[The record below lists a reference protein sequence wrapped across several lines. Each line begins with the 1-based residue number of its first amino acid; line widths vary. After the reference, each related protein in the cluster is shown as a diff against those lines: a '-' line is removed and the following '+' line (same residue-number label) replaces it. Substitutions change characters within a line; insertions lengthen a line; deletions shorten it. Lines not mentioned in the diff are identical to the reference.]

1 MKIQKIKAVKKMTYN
16 SLFSKTDVISALK
29 DADITKFNEIFGKN
43 YQCKI
48 LDGFIKFTMGEYNCT
63 DATIEIFNTAGIN
76 TIANW
81 LWLKYYDS
89 WKSLLKS
96 LAVSYE
102 NADTENETV
111 ERTQNIQS
119 SSVTTGTDK
128 NKVFAYDSE
137 TASDNTLNDST
148 NDSNGTN
155 DLTEKT
161 TRNKSGYNY
170 GSSLFDLIKKYND
183 FQIENT
189 FVDIV
194 AKDIIMF
201 LCYTIN

>member
-1 MKIQKIKAVKKMTYN
+1 MTYRELFKNTNVIN
-16 SLFSKTDVISALK
+16 SLKVADSAK
-29 DADITKFNEIFGKN
+29 YNDIFGAD
-43 YQCKI
+43 YDDVT
-48 LDGFIKFTMGEYNCT
+48 LDGYIKFTMGDYECA
-63 DATIEIFNTAGIN
+63 DETIKTFNETVMSEIS
-76 TIANW
+76 NW
-81 LWLKYYDS
+81 LWLKYYNS
-89 WKSLLKS
+89 WKSVLKT

-102 NADTENETV
+102 NADSENETV
-111 ERTQNIQS
+111 EHTQNAHS
-119 SSVTTGTDK
+119 SSVSNSTDT

-137 TASDNTLNDST
+137 TASDNTLNDTT

-155 DLTEKT
+155 ELTEKT

-201 LCYTIN
+201 LCYTIS

>member
-1 MKIQKIKAVKKMTYN
+1 MTYS

-29 DADITKFNEIFGKN
+29 DADITKFNEIFGEN
-43 YQCKI
+43 YQYQT
-48 LDGFIKFTMGEYNCT
+48 LDGYIKFTMGDYQCT
-63 DATIEIFNTAGIN
+63 DAAIEVFNTEGIGA
-76 TIANW
+76 IAAW
-81 LWLKYYDS
+81 LWLKYYGS

-128 NKVFAYDSE
+128 NKFFAYDSE

-148 NDSNGTN
+148 SDNNGTN

-161 TRNKSGYNY
+161 IKNKSGYNY

-201 LCYTIN
+201 LCYTIS

>member
-1 MKIQKIKAVKKMTYN
+1 MTYN

-29 DADITKFNEIFGKN
+29 NADVTKFNEIFGENYN
-43 YQCKI
+43 YQT
-48 LDGFIKFTMGEYNCT
+48 LDGYIKFTMGEYQCT
-63 DATIEIFNTAGIN
+63 DAAIEVFNTDGIGQ
-76 TIANW
+76 IASW
-81 LWLKYYDS
+81 LWIKYYDS

-111 ERTQNIQS
+111 EHTQNIQS
-119 SSVTTGTDK
+119 SSVTTGIDK

-148 NDSNGTN
+148 NDSTGTN

-170 GSSLFDLIKKYND
+170 GSSLFDLIKKYNN
-183 FQIENT
+183 FQIENI

-201 LCYTIN
+201 LCYTIS

>member
-1 MKIQKIKAVKKMTYN
+1 MTYIN
-16 SLFSKTDVISALK
+16 LFETTDVILALK
-29 DADITKFNEIFGKN
+29 NADSAKFNEIFGEN
-43 YQCKI
+43 YDTNT
-48 LDGFIKFTMGEYNCT
+48 LDGYIKFTMGEYQCT
-63 DATIEIFNTAGIN
+63 DKTIEYFTKTGVENIVK
-76 TIANW
+76 W
-81 LWLKYYDS
+81 LWLKYYES
-89 WKSLLKS
+89 WKSVLKS

-102 NADTENETV
+102 NADIENETF
-111 ERTQNIQS
+111 ERKQNIQTT
-119 SSVTTGTDK
+119 SVSTGSDK

-155 DLTEKT
+155 ELTEKT
-161 TRNKSGYNY
+161 TRNKNGYNY
-170 GSSLFDLIKKYND
+170 GSSLFDLIQKYKD

-201 LCYTIN
+201 LCYTIC

>member
-1 MKIQKIKAVKKMTYN
+1 MTYN

-29 DADITKFNEIFGKN
+29 DADNAKFNEIFGEN
-43 YQCKI
+43 YQYKT
-48 LDGFIKFTMGEYNCT
+48 LDGYIKFTMGEYQCA
-63 DATIEIFNTAGIN
+63 DATIEVFNTDGIG

-81 LWLKYYDS
+81 LWLKYYGS

-102 NADTENETV
+102 NADTESETV
-111 ERTQNIQS
+111 ERTQNIRS
-119 SSVTTGTDK
+119 SSVTNGTDT

-137 TASDNTLNDST
+137 TASDDTLNDTTS
-148 NDSNGTN
+148 DSNGTN

-183 FQIENT
+183 FQIENI
-189 FVDIV
+189 FVDMV

-201 LCYTIN
+201 LCYTIS

>member
-1 MKIQKIKAVKKMTYN
+1 MTYKE
-16 SLFSKTDVISALK
+16 LFKNTNVINALK
-29 DADITKFNEIFGKN
+29 VADSTKYNDIFGAD
-43 YQCKI
+43 YDDVA
-48 LDGFIKFTMGEYNCT
+48 LDGFIKFTMGEYECS
-63 DATIEIFNTAGIN
+63 DETIKTFNETVMSELSL
-76 TIANW
+76 W
-81 LWLKYYDS
+81 LWLKYYSS

-119 SSVTTGTDK
+119 SSVTTGIDK
-128 NKVFAYDSE
+128 NKVFAYNSE

-161 TRNKSGYNY
+161 IRNKSGYNY
-170 GSSLFDLIKKYND
+170 GSSLFDLIKKYNN

-201 LCYTIN
+201 LCYTIS

>member
-1 MKIQKIKAVKKMTYN
+1 MTYKE
-16 SLFSKTDVISALK
+16 LFKNTNVINALK
-29 DADITKFNEIFGKN
+29 VADSVKYNEIFGAD
-43 YQCKI
+43 YDDVT
-48 LDGFIKFTMGEYNCT
+48 LDGFIKFTMGEYECS
-63 DATIEIFNTAGIN
+63 DETIKTFNETVMSELSL
-76 TIANW
+76 W
-81 LWLKYYDS
+81 LWLKYYS
-89 WKSLLKS
+89 IWKSLLKS

-119 SSVTTGTDK
+119 SSVTTESDK

-148 NDSNGTN
+148 NDSRGNN

-170 GSSLFDLIKKYND
+170 GSSLFDLIKKYNN

-201 LCYTIN
+201 LCYTIS

>member
-1 MKIQKIKAVKKMTYN
+1 MTYN

-29 DADITKFNEIFGKN
+29 NADVTKFNEIFGENYN
-43 YQCKI
+43 YQT
-48 LDGFIKFTMGEYNCT
+48 LDGYIKFTMGEYQCT
-63 DATIEIFNTAGIN
+63 DAAIEVFNTDGIGQ
-76 TIANW
+76 IASW
-81 LWLKYYDS
+81 LWIKYYDS

-111 ERTQNIQS
+111 EHTQNIQS
-119 SSVTTGTDK
+119 SSVTTGIDK

-148 NDSNGTN
+148 NDSTGTN

-170 GSSLFDLIKKYND
+170 GSSLFDLIKKYNN
-183 FQIENT
+183 FQIENN

-201 LCYTIN
+201 LCYTIS

>member
-1 MKIQKIKAVKKMTYN
+1 MTYN
-16 SLFSKTDVISALK
+16 SLFSNTDVISALK
-29 DADITKFNEIFGKN
+29 DADVTKFNEIFGENYN
-43 YQCKI
+43 YQT
-48 LDGFIKFTMGEYNCT
+48 LDGYIKFTMGGYQCT
-63 DATIEIFNTAGIN
+63 DTTIEVFNTDGIGQ
-76 TIANW
+76 IASW
-81 LWLKYYDS
+81 LWLKYYSS

-148 NDSNGTN
+148 NNSNGTN

-194 AKDIIMF
+194 AEDIIIF
-201 LCYTIN
+201 LCYTIS

>member
-1 MKIQKIKAVKKMTYN
+1 MTYIN
-16 SLFSKTDVISALK
+16 LFETTDVILALK
-29 DADITKFNEIFGKN
+29 NADSAKFNEIFGEN
-43 YQCKI
+43 YDTNT
-48 LDGFIKFTMGEYNCT
+48 LDGYIKFTMGEYQCT
-63 DATIEIFNTAGIN
+63 DKTIEYFTKTGVENIVK
-76 TIANW
+76 W
-81 LWLKYYDS
+81 LWLKYYES
-89 WKSLLKS
+89 WKSVLKS

-102 NADTENETV
+102 NADIENETF
-111 ERTQNIQS
+111 ERKQNIQTT
-119 SSVTTGTDK
+119 SVSTETDK

-155 DLTEKT
+155 ELTEKT
-161 TRNKSGYNY
+161 TRNKNGYNY
-170 GSSLFDLIKKYND
+170 GSSLFDLIQKYKD

-201 LCYTIN
+201 LCYTIS

>member
-1 MKIQKIKAVKKMTYN
+1 MTYKE
-16 SLFSKTDVISALK
+16 LFKNTNVINALK
-29 DADITKFNEIFGKN
+29 VADSAKYNEIFGAD
-43 YQCKI
+43 YDDVA
-48 LDGFIKFTMGEYNCT
+48 LDGFIKFTMGEYECS
-63 DATIEIFNTAGIN
+63 DETIETFNKTVMSELSL
-76 TIANW
+76 W

-102 NADTENETV
+102 NADTENEII
-111 ERTQNIQS
+111 EHTQNIKS
-119 SSVTTGTDK
+119 SSITTGTDT

-161 TRNKSGYNY
+161 TRNKRGYNY
-170 GSSLFDLIKKYND
+170 GSSLFDLIKKYNN
-183 FQIENT
+183 FQIENK

-194 AKDIIMF
+194 AKDIIIF
-201 LCYTIN
+201 LCYTIS

>member
-1 MKIQKIKAVKKMTYN
+1 MTYN
-16 SLFSKTDVISALK
+16 NLFENTDVILALK
-29 DADITKFNEIFGKN
+29 NADVAKFNEIFGEN
-43 YQCKI
+43 YDYNT
-48 LDGFIKFTMGEYNCT
+48 LDGYIKFNMGEFQCT
-63 DATIEIFNTAGIN
+63 DKTVEYFTKNGIVH
-76 TIANW
+76 IVKW
-81 LWLKYYDS
+81 LWLKYYES
-89 WKSLLKS
+89 WKAILKS

-111 ERTQNIQS
+111 EHTQNIQS
-119 SSVTTGTDK
+119 SSITTGTDK

-137 TASDNTLNDST
+137 TASDNTLNNST

-170 GSSLFDLIKKYND
+170 GSSLFDLIKKYNN
-183 FQIENT
+183 FQIENI

-201 LCYTIN
+201 LCYTIS

>member
-1 MKIQKIKAVKKMTYN
+1 MTYRELFKNTNVIN
-16 SLFSKTDVISALK
+16 SLKVADSAK
-29 DADITKFNEIFGKN
+29 YSDIFGTD
-43 YQCKI
+43 YDDVT
-48 LDGFIKFTMGEYNCT
+48 LDGYIKFTMGDYECA
-63 DATIEIFNTAGIN
+63 DETIETFKETVMSEIS
-76 TIANW
+76 NW
-81 LWLKYYDS
+81 LWLKYYNS
-89 WKSLLKS
+89 WKIVLKN

-102 NADTENETV
+102 NADNENETV
-111 ERTQNIQS
+111 EHTQNVHL
-119 SSVTTGTDK
+119 SSVSNSTDT

-137 TASDNTLNDST
+137 TASDNTLNDTT

-155 DLTEKT
+155 ELTEKT
-161 TRNKSGYNY
+161 TRNKSGYNF

-201 LCYTIN
+201 LCYTIS

>member
-1 MKIQKIKAVKKMTYN
+1 MTYRELFKNTNVIN
-16 SLFSKTDVISALK
+16 SLKIADSAKYNDIFGVDYDDVTLDGYIKFIMGDYECATET
-29 DADITKFNEIFGKN
+29 IETFNE
-43 YQCKI
+43 
-48 LDGFIKFTMGEYNCT
+48 TVMS
-63 DATIEIFNTAGIN
+63 EISM
-76 TIANW
+76 W
-81 LWLKYYDS
+81 LWLKYYNS
-89 WKSLLKS
+89 WKSVLKT

-111 ERTQNIQS
+111 ERTQNAHS
-119 SSVTTGTDK
+119 TSVSTSTDT

-137 TASDNTLNDST
+137 TASDNTLNDNT

-155 DLTEKT
+155 ELTEKT
-161 TRNKSGYNY
+161 TRNKTGYNY
-170 GSSLFDLIKKYND
+170 GSSLFDLIKKYNN

-201 LCYTIN
+201 LCYTIR

>member
-1 MKIQKIKAVKKMTYN
+1 MTYN

-29 DADITKFNEIFGKN
+29 NADVTKFNEIFGEKYN
-43 YQCKI
+43 YQT
-48 LDGFIKFTMGEYNCT
+48 LDGYIKFTMGEYQCT
-63 DATIEIFNTAGIN
+63 DAAIEVFNTDGIGQ
-76 TIANW
+76 IASW
-81 LWLKYYDS
+81 LWIKYYDS

-111 ERTQNIQS
+111 EHTQNIQS
-119 SSVTTGTDK
+119 SSVTTGIDK

-148 NDSNGTN
+148 NDSTGTN

-170 GSSLFDLIKKYND
+170 GSSLFDLIKKYNN

-201 LCYTIN
+201 LCYTIS

>member
-1 MKIQKIKAVKKMTYN
+1 MTYRE
-16 SLFSKTDVISALK
+16 LFKNTNVINALK
-29 DADITKFNEIFGKN
+29 VADPTKYNDIFGTD
-43 YQCKI
+43 YDDAA
-48 LDGFIKFTMGEYNCT
+48 LDGFIKFTMGEYECS
-63 DATIEIFNTAGIN
+63 DETIKTFNETVMSELSL
-76 TIANW
+76 W
-81 LWLKYYDS
+81 LWLKYYRS

-111 ERTQNIQS
+111 EHTQNIQS

-137 TASDNTLNDST
+137 TASDNTMNDST

-155 DLTEKT
+155 NLAEKT

-170 GSSLFDLIKKYND
+170 GSSLFDLIKKYNN

-201 LCYTIN
+201 LCYTIY

>member
-1 MKIQKIKAVKKMTYN
+1 MTYRE
-16 SLFSKTDVISALK
+16 LFKNTNVINALK
-29 DADITKFNEIFGKN
+29 VADSTKYNDIFGTD
-43 YQCKI
+43 YDDVA
-48 LDGFIKFTMGEYNCT
+48 LDGFIKFTMGDYECS
-63 DATIEIFNTAGIN
+63 DETIKTFNESVMSELSL
-76 TIANW
+76 W
-81 LWLKYYDS
+81 LWLKYYSS

-102 NADTENETV
+102 NAVTENETV

-137 TASDNTLNDST
+137 TASDNTLNDSS

-170 GSSLFDLIKKYND
+170 GSSLFDLIKKYNN
-183 FQIENT
+183 FQIENA

-201 LCYTIN
+201 LCYIIR

>member
-1 MKIQKIKAVKKMTYN
+1 MTYN

-29 DADITKFNEIFGKN
+29 DADVAKFNEIFGEN
-43 YQCKI
+43 YQYKT
-48 LDGFIKFTMGEYNCT
+48 LDGYIKFTMGEYPCT
-63 DATIEIFNTAGIN
+63 DATVEVFNTDGIGQ
-76 TIANW
+76 IANW
-81 LWLKYYDS
+81 LWLKYYNS

-119 SSVTTGTDK
+119 SSVTTGTDT

-201 LCYTIN
+201 LCYTIS

>member
-1 MKIQKIKAVKKMTYN
+1 MTYS

-29 DADITKFNEIFGKN
+29 DADVAKFNEIFGEN
-43 YQCKI
+43 YQYQT
-48 LDGFIKFTMGEYNCT
+48 LDGYIKFTMGEYQCT
-63 DATIEIFNTAGIN
+63 DEAIEVFNTEGIN
-76 TIANW
+76 QIANW
-81 LWLKYYDS
+81 LWLKYYGS

-102 NADTENETV
+102 NADSENETV
-111 ERTQNIQS
+111 EHTQNVQS
-119 SSVTTGTDK
+119 TSVSNSTET

-137 TASDNTLNDST
+137 TASNDTLNDNT

-155 DLTEKT
+155 ALTENTKRNT
-161 TRNKSGYNY
+161 TGYHY
-170 GSSLFDLIKKYND
+170 GVSLFDLIKKYNN

-189 FVDIV
+189 FVDII

-201 LCYTIN
+201 LCYTIS

>member
-1 MKIQKIKAVKKMTYN
+1 MTYKE
-16 SLFSKTDVISALK
+16 LFKNTNVINALK
-29 DADITKFNEIFGKN
+29 VADSAKYNDIFGAD
-43 YQCKI
+43 YDDVT
-48 LDGFIKFTMGEYNCT
+48 LDGYIKFTMGDYECS
-63 DATIEIFNTAGIN
+63 DEAIETFNETVMSEIS
-76 TIANW
+76 NW
-81 LWLKYYDS
+81 LWLKYYNS
-89 WKSLLKS
+89 WKSVLKT

-148 NDSNGTN
+148 SDSNGTN
-155 DLTEKT
+155 DLTERT

-170 GSSLFDLIKKYND
+170 GSSLFDLIKKYNN

-201 LCYTIN
+201 LCYTIS

>member
-1 MKIQKIKAVKKMTYN
+1 MTYKELFKNTNVIKALKVADSAKYN
-16 SLFSKTDVISALK
+16 D
-29 DADITKFNEIFGKN
+29 IFGADYN
-43 YQCKI
+43 DVA
-48 LDGFIKFTMGEYNCT
+48 LDGFIKFTMGDYECS
-63 DATIEIFNTAGIN
+63 DETIKEFNETVMSDISL
-76 TIANW
+76 W
-81 LWLKYYDS
+81 LWLKYYNS

-111 ERTQNIQS
+111 ERKQNIQS
-119 SSVTTGTDK
+119 SSVTTGTDT

-170 GSSLFDLIKKYND
+170 GSSLFDLIKKYNN

-201 LCYTIN
+201 LCYTIC

>member
-1 MKIQKIKAVKKMTYN
+1 MTYKE
-16 SLFSKTDVISALK
+16 LFKNTNVINALK
-29 DADITKFNEIFGKN
+29 VADSAKYNDIFGAD
-43 YQCKI
+43 YDDVA
-48 LDGFIKFTMGEYNCT
+48 LDGFIKFTMGEYECS
-63 DATIEIFNTAGIN
+63 DETIKTFNETVMSELSL
-76 TIANW
+76 W
-81 LWLKYYDS
+81 LWLKYYSS

-111 ERTQNIQS
+111 EHTQNIQS
-119 SSVTTGTDK
+119 SSVTTVTDK

-170 GSSLFDLIKKYND
+170 GSSLFDLIKKYNN